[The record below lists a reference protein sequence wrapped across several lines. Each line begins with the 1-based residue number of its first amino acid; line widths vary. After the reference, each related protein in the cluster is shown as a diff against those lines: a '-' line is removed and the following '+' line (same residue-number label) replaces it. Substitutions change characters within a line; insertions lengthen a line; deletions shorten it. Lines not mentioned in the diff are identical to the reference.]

1 MELAGGLL
9 MLGLMVLVG
18 LVSSVCSIIILVSA
32 FQDDIIEGI
41 LCLLCPFYILYYGG
55 WKFDHDKRA
64 LILGGNRAV
73 GVVGPNRCLACV
85 NHATVTGWTGFNGRC
100 QTLVERERT

>member
-9 MLGLMVLVG
+9 MLGLGGLLG
-18 LVSSVCSIIILVSA
+18 LVSSVCGIIILISA
-32 FQDDIIEGI
+32 FQDEVIEGI

-64 LILGGNRAV
+64 LIMVGWLGPIFLYIVILGITSLFVAAP
-73 GVVGPNRCLACV
+73 GV
-85 NHATVTGWTGFNGRC
+85 
-100 QTLVERERT
+100 